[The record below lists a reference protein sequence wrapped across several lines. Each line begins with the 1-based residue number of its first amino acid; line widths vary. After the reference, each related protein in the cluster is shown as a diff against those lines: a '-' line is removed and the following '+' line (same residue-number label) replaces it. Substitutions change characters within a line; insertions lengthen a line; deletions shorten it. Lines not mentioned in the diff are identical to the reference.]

1 MIKDITLI
9 LACVLYFLSYIY
21 LLDIFMN
28 RNNLSIQA
36 LCFYITVT
44 FGFIYGNN
52 INIYLSLIVL
62 LITNIITCLILYNG
76 DINKRIG
83 LSIIAFILLCLL
95 YLLLNPFNE
104 TIKSF
109 ILFVVSY
116 IFKLIF
122 KFKVNTLKYN
132 QLIPVLFPLVCL
144 FIIIELK
151 EISDLIIILLIILCL
166 FIFYLFVRLSKLNDI
181 EIDKVNISN
190 DLEIKNSEL
199 NYIKELYSSQR
210 KMTHD
215 YKNKLTTVKA
225 LINEGN
231 TDKAREYTDTLLD
244 SVIYHSKIIS
254 TNNDIVDALLNSKYY
269 LCHSRNI
276 VIQFKVDNL
285 SNIPFTND
293 ELIVILSNAL
303 DNAIEA
309 ASKCD
314 NPFIKLKIENN
325 KLFVISIINS
335 SKEVIIKANRI
346 IKSHSPEHGYGLGN
360 IKNIVDKY
368 QGNLALDYR
377 DGCFQLTVVVN
388 NN

>member
-1 MIKDITLI
+1 
-9 LACVLYFLSYIY
+9 
-21 LLDIFMN
+21 MN

-166 FIFYLFVRLSKLNDI
+166 FIFYLFDRLSKLNDI

>member
-1 MIKDITLI
+1 M
-9 LACVLYFLSYIY
+9 F
-21 LLDIFMN
+21 
-28 RNNLSIQA
+28 
-36 LCFYITVT
+36 TV
-44 FGFIYGNN
+44 F
-52 INIYLSLIVL
+52 
-62 LITNIITCLILYNG
+62 
-76 DINKRIG
+76 INK
-83 LSIIAFILLCLL
+83 
-95 YLLLNPFNE
+95 PFNE

-166 FIFYLFVRLSKLNDI
+166 FIFYLFDRLSKLNDI

>member
-1 MIKDITLI
+1 
-9 LACVLYFLSYIY
+9 
-21 LLDIFMN
+21 
-28 RNNLSIQA
+28 
-36 LCFYITVT
+36 
-44 FGFIYGNN
+44 
-52 INIYLSLIVL
+52 
-62 LITNIITCLILYNG
+62 
-76 DINKRIG
+76 
-83 LSIIAFILLCLL
+83 
-95 YLLLNPFNE
+95 
-104 TIKSF
+104 
-109 ILFVVSY
+109 
-116 IFKLIF
+116 
-122 KFKVNTLKYN
+122 
-132 QLIPVLFPLVCL
+132 
-144 FIIIELK
+144 
-151 EISDLIIILLIILCL
+151 
-166 FIFYLFVRLSKLNDI
+166 KLNDI

>member
-1 MIKDITLI
+1 
-9 LACVLYFLSYIY
+9 
-21 LLDIFMN
+21 MN

-166 FIFYLFVRLSKLNDI
+166 FIFYLFDRLSKLNDI

-335 SKEVIIKANRI
+335 SKEVITKANRI

>member
-36 LCFYITVT
+36 LCLYITVT

-83 LSIIAFILLCLL
+83 LSIIAFILLCSL
-95 YLLLNPFNE
+95 YLLIKPFNE

-166 FIFYLFVRLSKLNDI
+166 FIFYLFDRLSKLNDI

-285 SNIPFTND
+285 SNISFTND

-335 SKEVIIKANRI
+335 
-346 IKSHSPEHGYGLGN
+346 
-360 IKNIVDKY
+360 
-368 QGNLALDYR
+368 
-377 DGCFQLTVVVN
+377 
-388 NN
+388 